1 MDGAAIVI
9 RNSKSCGNC
18 LYSILLW
25 AACILGGAGL
35 SVARAA
41 DQGLPM
47 RPAGSPDVVIMG
59 FAGNIGG
66 IPPTN
71 FSGLRYLTGMSLLA
85 DAFHSLGKTVEER
98 DYASRFHEDFN
109 IITWRPEAGLNEAIE
124 DLIWIHDHWMVG
136 FANPTRIV
144 IVGNSWGGMFAHLTA
159 LAVPEAQIDYIVD
172 ADTMCALFPELYI
185 PFMVYARVFGID
197 ISLMRERLG
206 HIDMPTVG
214 GVPIACPISP
224 WRQTA
229 TNTIPYNIVYSLDVR
244 TSILTRQLGIYV
256 GLMQFG
262 LPRNVLINLPLMTG
276 SAVGIVRNRRP
287 DLRLGPEVGIY
298 RFIDPTA
305 FHAAYGA
312 ENAGAR
318 WVAGKVLEMGL
329 PEIGK
334 TFEGVKCS
342 ECLIGRRPGT
352 EQRQQPRREG
362 DTMSMFSD
370 AIYATV
376 PARQLEQLVH
386 QLGWEVGYKR
396 WVQEQEQEAQHEA
409 E

>member
-9 RNSKSCGNC
+9 RTPKPCGNG
-18 LYSILLW
+18 LFFFLLW
-25 AACILGGAGL
+25 AACIFGGSGC

-41 DQGLPM
+41 EQDLPL
-47 RPAGSPDVVIMG
+47 RPTGSPDVVIMG

-66 IPPTN
+66 FPPTN

-85 DAFHSLGKTVEER
+85 DAFHALGKTVEER

-124 DLIWIHDHWMVG
+124 DLVWIHDHWMVG

-144 IVGNSWGGMFAHLTA
+144 MVGNSWGGMFAHLTA
-159 LAVPEAQIDYIVD
+159 LAVPEVQIDYMVD

-185 PFMVYARVFGID
+185 PFMVYARIFGLD
-197 ISLMRERLG
+197 ISLMRQRLS
-206 HIDMPTVG
+206 HVQMPTVA

-229 TNTIPYNIVYSLDVR
+229 TNTVPYNIVYNLDTR
-244 TSILTRQLGIYV
+244 TSILTTQLGVYV

-262 LPRNVLINLPLMTG
+262 LSRNLLINLPLMTG

-318 WVAGKVLEMGL
+318 WVAGKVIEMGL

-342 ECLIGRRPGT
+342 KCLIGRRPGA
-352 EQRQQPRREG
+352 EQRQQLRQKDDAMP
-362 DTMSMFSD
+362 MFSE

-386 QLGWEVGYKR
+386 QLGWEAGYKR
-396 WVQEQEQEAQHEA
+396 WVEEYEAQHEA